1 MERFIE
7 KIISILEKKTIIKN
21 VFSVPKD
28 SFKTEKFQKEVEN
41 IQRYKYHYIS
51 DIDSYIEYFEK
62 HFPEDF
68 KSTDEYS
75 DLHNL
80 IINAPVCRFED
91 ASLYEQHSYLS
102 HSKFSL

>member
-62 HFPEDF
+62 HFPASEKFVNCLQILLIDF
-68 KSTDEYS
+68 
-75 DLHNL
+75 LHYAEGK
-80 IINAPVCRFED
+80 IMTFD
-91 ASLYEQHSYLS
+91 
-102 HSKFSL
+102 K